1 MAERGLKRKSTVAVL
16 TAAALGISVL
26 AVFVMAQGDK
36 EGKPDAG
43 KEGGP
48 QGPPPALVEVSDVKR
63 GTVEP
68 MTEFVGTVY
77 YAHVSD
83 VAAEV
88 AGVVEEAAYEEGR
101 MVRAGQV
108 LVRLSTE
115 LLDTAI
121 EGTRA
126 SFEQA
131 EAELEKAEKDL
142 RRMEPLYK
150 EGSISESA
158 YEEHIYRVKS
168 QKKRLDSLRATLEG
182 QELEKD
188 RKTIEA
194 PFGGV
199 VLKKSVEKG
208 EWVPSGG
215 TVAVIADNSEVD
227 VVVDVP
233 SELLGYLR
241 RGREVGIKSGGR
253 KLAGRF
259 LSYIPRGDVATRTF
273 SVKIRLRN
281 STGLVEGME
290 ARAVLPSGPRFEGLL
305 VHRDA
310 VIEKFGMNVVFA
322 VNDNAAKMIPVR
334 VTGYEGLMVGVDGEG
349 LSEGMKVVV
358 KGNERIQD
366 GQPLN
371 IIEGSGEK

>member
-1 MAERGLKRKSTVAVL
+1 MAERGLMSKSLVAIL
-16 TAAALGISVL
+16 TAAAIGISVL
-26 AVFVMAQGDK
+26 AVFVVAQTDK
-36 EGKPDAG
+36 GGKPAAG
-43 KEGGP
+43 KEGGAE
-48 QGPPPALVEVSDVKR
+48 GPPPALVAVSGVER
-63 GTVEP
+63 GMVEP
-68 MTEFVGTVY
+68 MAEFVGTVY

-83 VAAEV
+83 VASEV

-101 MVRAGQV
+101 RVRAGQV

-131 EAELEKAEKDL
+131 EAELEKAEKDM
-142 RRMEPLYK
+142 RRMEPLYN

-168 QKKRLDSLRATLEG
+168 QRKKLDSLRATLEG

-208 EWVPSGG
+208 EWVPPGG
-215 TVAVIADNSEVD
+215 TVAVIADNREVD

-233 SELLGYLR
+233 SDVLGYLR

-259 LSYIPRGDVATRTF
+259 MSFIPRGDVATRTF

-290 ARAVLPSGPRFEGLL
+290 ARAVLPSGPKFEGLL

-322 VNDNAAKMIPVR
+322 VNDATAKMIPVR
-334 VTGYEGLMVGVDGEG
+334 VTGYEGLMVGVEGQG

-358 KGNERIQD
+358 KGNERIND
-366 GQPLN
+366 GQQLSF
-371 IIEGSGEK
+371 IGGGEK